1 MIQQIN
7 ILKKDVKAVVDEG
20 YINFKPF
27 VRENDRLKSQ
37 AQTLINEMN
46 ETQKYIE
53 NDIRPEISNCAIEL
67 EKLSGSLQEINISL
81 AIISQ
86 LSDIYSAIKN
96 AGLKIKNK
104 EFYACSEIITD
115 LRQTIKSN
123 QSNLN
128 DIEIFKVLSQET
140 TLLYEQLI
148 HQINEVWSSYVCFDI
163 EQNEDSTNV
172 TLTIDIENTDEICE
186 ILKAANCLNYN
197 QIEKRFSHTILNSV
211 INEII
216 LKKVNV
222 TDKITDKA
230 TLTIEIFKSNKK
242 PYYMNVF
249 EDIMQVIEFLK
260 EHINI
265 NFDDYSFL
273 LKIGSN
279 IATEF
284 ADNLIKNCLSETIPT
299 KSEDLERYTIVVKNA
314 EEFQEK
320 LQGSGFLPVGCTS
333 FVDYAKNINVLF
345 ANKFCQS
352 YLEKARGIMK
362 KDLHN
367 TTNTS
372 EVVLNNLDVL
382 PINHRNIL
390 KSKLKSNQDVIRFP
404 KCQIRLVFRPHFQ
417 ICQY

>member
-1 MIQQIN
+1 MNSLISEVMQQIN

-46 ETQKYIE
+46 ETKNYLE

-81 AIISQ
+81 SILNE
-86 LSDIYSAIKN
+86 LSEIYSLIKN

-104 EFYACSEIITD
+104 ELYSCSEIITD
-115 LRQTIKSN
+115 LRKTIKSN
-123 QSNLN
+123 HESLN
-128 DIEIFKVLSQET
+128 DLEIFKVLSQET

-148 HQINEVWSSYVCFDI
+148 HQINEIWSSYVCFDI
-163 EQNEDSTNV
+163 EQNDDSTNV
-172 TLTIDIENTDEICE
+172 TLTIDIENYDEICE

-216 LKKVNV
+216 MKKVQV
-222 TDKITDKA
+222 TDKITDRA
-230 TLTIEIFKSNKK
+230 TLAVEFLKSNKK
-242 PYYMNVF
+242 PYYLDVF
-249 EDIMQVIEFLK
+249 ENIMHVIEFLK
-260 EHINI
+260 EHLNI
-265 NFDDYSFL
+265 VIDDYSFL
-273 LKIGSN
+273 LKVGSN
-279 IATEF
+279 IASDF
-284 ADNLIKNCLSETIPT
+284 ADSLIKNCLSETIPT
-299 KSEDLERYTIVVKNA
+299 KSEDLERYTIVVSNA

-320 LQGSGFLPVGCTS
+320 LQGSGFLPFGSTS

-367 TTNTS
+367 ITNTND
-372 EVVLNNLDVL
+372 VVLNNLEVL
-382 PINHRNIL
+382 PLNHRNIL
-390 KSKLKSNQDVIRFP
+390 KNKLKSNQDVIRFP
-404 KCQIRLVFRPHFQ
+404 KCQIR
-417 ICQY
+417 